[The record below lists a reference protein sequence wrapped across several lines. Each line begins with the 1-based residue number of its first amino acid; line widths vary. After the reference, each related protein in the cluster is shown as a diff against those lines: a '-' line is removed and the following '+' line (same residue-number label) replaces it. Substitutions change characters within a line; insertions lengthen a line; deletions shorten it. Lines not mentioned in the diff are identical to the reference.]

1 MKPIVST
8 TTVNR
13 PRDEVFAFLD
23 VLGNHEQFT
32 DHFLVDWSLSGPATG
47 VGAKARMRTNMPGPA
62 DWADMEVIES
72 VAPERIV
79 ERAVG
84 GGGKRRTRGTYF
96 LEPDGDGATRVRFEL
111 VIEEL
116 PASARLLAPLAGAW
130 LRRGNDKAM
139 RRLTELLETSDTP
152 SPAAA

>member
-8 TTVNR
+8 TTIQR
-13 PRDEVFAFLD
+13 PRDEVFRFLD

-47 VGAKARMRTNMPGPA
+47 VGAKARMRTNLPGPA
-62 DWADMEVIES
+62 DWADMEVVEV

-79 ERAVG
+79 ERAEG
-84 GGGKRRTRGTYF
+84 AGGKRRSRGTYS
-96 LEPDGDGATRVRFEL
+96 LEPEGDGATRVRFEL

-130 LRRGNDKAM
+130 LRRANDKAM
-139 RRLTELLETSDTP
+139 RRLTALLEGAA
-152 SPAAA
+152 SPAAV

>member
-8 TTVNR
+8 VTVQR

-32 DHFLVDWSLSGPATG
+32 NHFLVDWSLSAPASG
-47 VGAKARMRTNMPGPA
+47 LGAKARMRTNLPGPA
-62 DWADMEVIES
+62 DWADMEVVEV

-84 GGGKRRTRGTYF
+84 AGGKRRSRGTYF
-96 LEPDGDGATRVRFEL
+96 LEPEGSGATRVRFEL

-130 LRRGNDKAM
+130 LRRANDKAL
-139 RRLTELLETSDTP
+139 RRMAETLETAGSP
-152 SPAAA
+152 SVAAA

>member
-8 TTVNR
+8 TTVQR

-23 VLGNHEQFT
+23 VLSNHEQFT

-47 VGAKARMRTNMPGPA
+47 VGARARVRTDLPGPA

-84 GGGKRRTRGTYF
+84 AGGKRVSRGTYS

-116 PASARLLAPLAGAW
+116 PASARLLAPLVGAW

-139 RRLTELLETSDTP
+139 RRLTALLESAA
-152 SPAAA
+152 SPAAV

>member
-8 TTVNR
+8 TTVHP
-13 PRDEVFAFLD
+13 PRHAVLPYLD
-23 VLGNHEQFT
+23 VLGNREHFT

-47 VGAKARMRTNMPGPA
+47 VGARARMRTNLPGPA

-84 GGGKRRTRGTYF
+84 AGGKRRSRGTYS
-96 LEPDGDGATRVRFEL
+96 LEPEGEGVTRVGFEL
-111 VIEEL
+111 VIEAL
-116 PASARLLAPLAGAW
+116 PAAARPLAPLAGAW
-130 LRRGNDKAM
+130 LRRAHGRAM
-139 RRLTELLETSDTP
+139 RRLTALLGGA
-152 SPAAA
+152 PASVAA

>member
-32 DHFLVDWSLSGPATG
+32 DHFLVDWSLSGPA
-47 VGAKARMRTNMPGPA
+47 
-62 DWADMEVIES
+62 DWADMEVVEV

-84 GGGKRRTRGTYF
+84 VGGKRRSRGTYF

-130 LRRGNDKAM
+130 LRRANDKAM
-139 RRLTELLETSDTP
+139 RRLTALLEGAA
-152 SPAAA
+152 SPAAV

>member
-8 TTVNR
+8 TTVQR

-47 VGAKARMRTNMPGPA
+47 VGARARMRTNMPGPA

-72 VAPERIV
+72 AAPERIV

-84 GGGKRRTRGTYF
+84 LGGKRVSRGTYS
-96 LEPDGDGATRVRFEL
+96 LEPDGEGATRVRFEL
-111 VIEEL
+111 VIEQL

-139 RRLTELLETSDTP
+139 RRLAALLEGAA
-152 SPAAA
+152 SPAAV

>member
-8 TTVNR
+8 TTVHR

-72 VAPERIV
+72 TAPERIV
-79 ERAVG
+79 EQAVG
-84 GGGKRRTRGTYF
+84 GGGKRRTRGTYS

-130 LRRGNDKAM
+130 LRRGNDKAL
-139 RRLTELLETSDTP
+139 RRLTALLEGAS
-152 SPAAA
+152 SPAAV

>member
-1 MKPIVST
+1 MKPIVVST
-8 TTVNR
+8 TVQR
-13 PRDEVFAFLD
+13 PRDAVFRFLD

-62 DWADMEVIES
+62 DWADMEVVES

-84 GGGKRRTRGTYF
+84 AGGKRRSRGTYS
-96 LEPDGDGATRVRFEL
+96 LEPEGEGATRVRFEL
-111 VIEEL
+111 VIEAL
-116 PASARLLAPLAGAW
+116 PFAARPLAPLAGAW
-130 LRRGNDKAM
+130 LRRENGKAM
-139 RRLTELLETSDTP
+139 RRLAGTLEGASN
-152 SPAAA
+152 SLAA

>member
-1 MKPIVST
+1 MKPIVVS

-13 PRDEVFAFLD
+13 PRDEVFKFLD

-84 GGGKRRTRGTYF
+84 LGGKRRSRGTYF
-96 LEPDGDGATRVRFEL
+96 LEPEGSDATRVRFEL
-111 VIEEL
+111 VIEAL
-116 PASARLLAPLAGAW
+116 PLAARPLAPIAGAW
-130 LRRGNDKAM
+130 LRRENGKAM
-139 RRLTELLETSDTP
+139 RRLTATLEGAA
-152 SPAAA
+152 SPLAA

>member
-8 TTVNR
+8 TTVQR

-47 VGAKARMRTNMPGPA
+47 IGARARVRTDLPGPA

-84 GGGKRRTRGTYF
+84 AGGKRVSRGTYS

-116 PASARLLAPLAGAW
+116 PASARLLAPLVGAW

-139 RRLTELLETSDTP
+139 RRLTALLESAA
-152 SPAAA
+152 SPAAV